1 MTTKRSRKHKDLV
14 EYEKK
19 YHHRAG
25 IHLHQHC
32 RTRCNNLVHA
42 VCAESAYEWHK
53 REKQNQELARELNGQ
68 FPSRCLWKCPEC
80 GTVNVGKENVV
91 DWTVKKCRRCQKMT
105 LIMNLPY
112 KVGARS

>member
-1 MTTKRSRKHKDLV
+1 MTTRRARNHKGLV
-14 EYEKK
+14 EFEKK

-53 REKQNQELARELNGQ
+53 REKQNQELARELNGR
-68 FPSRCLWKCPEC
+68 FPSRCLWKCPEST
-80 GTVNVGKENVV
+80 TVQCV
-91 DWTVKKCRRCQKMT
+91 DANYR
-105 LIMNLPY
+105 
-112 KVGARS
+112 

>member
-1 MTTKRSRKHKDLV
+1 MSLKRNITIGPESIYISIAELV
-14 EYEKK
+14 VT
-19 YHHRAG
+19 
-25 IHLHQHC
+25 IWCML
-32 RTRCNNLVHA
+32 
-42 VCAESAYEWHK
+42 CAESAYEWHK
-53 REKQNQELARELNGQ
+53 REKQELARELNGE

>member
-1 MTTKRSRKHKDLV
+1 MSTRRARQHKDLV
-14 EYEKK
+14 DSEKMFK
-19 YHHRAG
+19 HLSGTHYHRLRKARYVNLSRAE
-25 IHLHQHC
+25 
-32 RTRCNNLVHA
+32 A
-42 VCAESAYEWHK
+42 AESAYEWHK

-112 KVGARS
+112 KVGG

>member
-14 EYEKK
+14 EYENK

-25 IHLHQHC
+25 I
-32 RTRCNNLVHA
+32 NLSRHSKIRVVNLLQA
-42 VCAESAYEWHK
+42 IRAESAYEWHK
-53 REKQNQELARELNGQ
+53 REKRNPELARELNEW
-68 FPSRCLWKCPEC
+68 FPSWRLWKCPEC
-80 GTVNVGKENVV
+80 GAVNVGKENVV
-91 DWTVKKCRRCQKMT
+91 NWAVKKCRRCQKMT